1 MTDSIPKKP
10 LKKGSLVVLD
20 KEKYIKSL
28 ESLASDTDLPNYVFE
43 GPGEILAV
51 KEDYAQVRWRRP
63 VPDVWFKLEQLKE
76 YSENF
81 FISSMQFP
89 NIIVFIFILIS

>member
-1 MTDSIPKKP
+1 MTDSVPKKP

-28 ESLASDTDLPNYVFE
+28 ESLASDTNLPNYVFE

-76 YSENF
+76 YSDDS
-81 FISSMQFP
+81 I
-89 NIIVFIFILIS
+89 

>member
-1 MTDSIPKKP
+1 MTDSVPKKP

-20 KEKYIKSL
+20 KEKYIKSI

-76 YSENF
+76 YSENS
-81 FISSMQFP
+81 I
-89 NIIVFIFILIS
+89 

>member
-20 KEKYIKSL
+20 KEKYIKSI
-28 ESLASDTDLPNYVFE
+28 ESLASDSHLPNYVFE
-43 GPGEILAV
+43 GPGEILVV

-76 YSENF
+76 YPENL
-81 FISSMQFP
+81 Q
-89 NIIVFIFILIS
+89 

>member
-20 KEKYIKSL
+20 KEKYTKSI
-28 ESLASDTDLPNYVFE
+28 ESLASDSDLPNYVFE
-43 GPGEILAV
+43 GPGEILVV

-76 YSENF
+76 YSEN
-81 FISSMQFP
+81 
-89 NIIVFIFILIS
+89 LL

>member
-63 VPDVWFKLEQLKE
+63 VPDVWFKLEQLRE
-76 YSENF
+76 YSEN
-81 FISSMQFP
+81 SS
-89 NIIVFIFILIS
+89 

>member
-76 YSENF
+76 YSEN
-81 FISSMQFP
+81 
-89 NIIVFIFILIS
+89 

>member
-20 KEKYIKSL
+20 KEKYLKSL

-76 YSENF
+76 YSENS
-81 FISSMQFP
+81 I
-89 NIIVFIFILIS
+89 

>member
-1 MTDSIPKKP
+1 MMDSVPKKP

-20 KEKYIKSL
+20 KEKYAKSL
-28 ESLASDTDLPNYVFE
+28 ESLASDSELPNYVFE
-43 GPGEILAV
+43 GPGEILVV

-76 YSENF
+76 YSENS
-81 FISSMQFP
+81 I
-89 NIIVFIFILIS
+89 